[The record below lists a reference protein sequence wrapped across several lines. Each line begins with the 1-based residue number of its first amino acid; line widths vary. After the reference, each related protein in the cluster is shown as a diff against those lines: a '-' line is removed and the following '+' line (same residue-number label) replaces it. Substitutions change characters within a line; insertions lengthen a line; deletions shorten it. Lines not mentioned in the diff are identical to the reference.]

1 MPGIEVDNGEIFVTK
16 SLLCDSEVLV
26 DPKLCV
32 AKEDCETWVA
42 IFLMPTIFLI
52 HSRTHTRFTLT
63 DILQA
68 QTEPEYQIIFAN
80 FIELKTKSITIL

>member
-1 MPGIEVDNGEIFVTK
+1 
-16 SLLCDSEVLV
+16 
-26 DPKLCV
+26 
-32 AKEDCETWVA
+32 
-42 IFLMPTIFLI
+42 MPTIFLI